1 MSISLS
7 PTQKQLPVLPP
18 TNPPLGGNPVILGNG
33 ATAFVGKDSVDVVTV
48 SPSSSSFKTP
58 LPKQQVH
65 RLKERL
71 KSSAAKD
78 KAPGS
83 SNAGGCLY
91 YPPRSH
97 NDNNNLPSNNEVN
110 VRTTYIQLSDS
121 VETSSSGEQLFT
133 PAAKRMLAN
142 NRKPTKP
149 IKKVGAKGKGMIK
162 LLCGM
167 TTSFCTTSGVQSGRR
182 R

>member
-33 ATAFVGKDSVDVVTV
+33 ATAFVGKDSVDVVTF

-78 KAPGS
+78 NGQIE
-83 SNAGGCLY
+83 AGNGQIQAG
-91 YPPRSH
+91 
-97 NDNNNLPSNNEVN
+97 NGQF
-110 VRTTYIQLSDS
+110 VRI
-121 VETSSSGEQLFT
+121 
-133 PAAKRMLAN
+133 
-142 NRKPTKP
+142 
-149 IKKVGAKGKGMIK
+149 
-162 LLCGM
+162 C
-167 TTSFCTTSGVQSGRR
+167 
-182 R
+182 